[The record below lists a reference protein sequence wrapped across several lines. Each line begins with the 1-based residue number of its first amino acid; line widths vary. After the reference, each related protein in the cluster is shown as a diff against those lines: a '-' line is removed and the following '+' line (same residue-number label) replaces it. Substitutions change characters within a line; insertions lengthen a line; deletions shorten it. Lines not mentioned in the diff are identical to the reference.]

1 MATLPL
7 YAALGAFVA
16 SVIQM
21 MVTFSQLRDDERDV
35 IDHWGARDQLRSEL
49 SWWRN
54 PIMWRRRRLEVKRL
68 IDQGEEPTFR
78 RRFWRVRASVLSW
91 MILVLASGY
100 GLLAAVFK

>member
-7 YAALGAFVA
+7 YAALGAFFA
-16 SVIQM
+16 SVIQT

-35 IDHWGARDQLRSEL
+35 IEHWGARDELRTEV

-54 PIMWRRRRLEVKRL
+54 PIKRRRRSRDIKRL
-68 IDQGEEPTFR
+68 IDAGEDPAFR

-91 MILVLASGY
+91 MTLVVASGY
-100 GLLAAVFK
+100 GALDALFD